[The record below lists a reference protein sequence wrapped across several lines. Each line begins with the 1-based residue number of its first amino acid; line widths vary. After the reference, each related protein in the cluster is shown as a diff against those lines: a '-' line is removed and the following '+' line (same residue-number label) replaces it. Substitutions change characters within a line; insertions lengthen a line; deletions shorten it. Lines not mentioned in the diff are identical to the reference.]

1 MSMNTQYSAYPQV
14 GQQPDYPN
22 IEEDILEYWN
32 ANRIFDRSLNGYG
45 DGDGDNSGDG
55 GSGSVFSGSGSPD
68 AQGSAVGMDGDSDGG
83 PVDRINLHDS
93 SPGKREEFI
102 FYDGP
107 PFANGLPHYG
117 HLLTGFVKDTIPR
130 FWTMRGKLVERRF
143 GWDCHGLPAEMAA
156 EKDLGVSGRVAI
168 NEYGVDRFNA
178 HCRSLVQNTTDA
190 WERYVHRQARW
201 VDFEN
206 AYRTM
211 DTSYMESV
219 MWAFKRLYELGLVY
233 ESERVL
239 PYCWE
244 CETPLSNFE
253 TRQDDSYRNRIDPAV
268 TVAFTVYAKES
279 EGSIDG
285 STMGAPGSHH
295 VNNLIDGEF
304 KLLVWT
310 TTPWTLPSN
319 LALAVGAD
327 IDYAAYMLDG
337 SNSVPTLI
345 ASLRAEEYGDL
356 IGDMEPAF
364 IVKGSEIAGRSYK
377 PLFDFFSDSPNSFK
391 ILTADFVATDEGT
404 GVVHL
409 APGFGEDDYEV
420 CTKAG
425 IKVVC
430 PMDERGRFT
439 SEVSSYEGLQVF
451 DANKRIIDDLSKLGA
466 RVRRESY
473 EHSYPHCWRTDTPLV
488 YKAVSSWFVKV
499 TAIKDRL
506 LAQNEAIHWVPSHIQ
521 HGAFGKWLEG
531 ARDWSI
537 SRNRF
542 WGSPIPV
549 WKSDDPNYPRVD
561 VYGSIEELEA
571 DFSVHLSD
579 LHLPEIDSLTRPNPD
594 DPTGKSTMR
603 RIPDVLDC
611 WFESGSM
618 PFAQFHYPFENAEWF
633 ESHFPSDFVVE
644 YVAQTRGWFYT
655 LHVLAVALFD
665 KPAFKNCIAHGVIL
679 GSDGRKMSKRLSNY
693 PEPEEVFNEYGA
705 DAMRWFLLSSPV
717 LKGQDLIVQ
726 REAIKDTVRL
736 ALNPIWNAWYFL
748 SLYANAD
755 RMKGVIDTG
764 SSTILDRYI
773 LSKASKLVMDVTTYM
788 EEYDLSSAY
797 QAVSSFV
804 EVLDNWYIRR
814 NRDRFWMARDG
825 SLDVERDKSEA
836 YNTLHTVLTVLARL
850 TAPLVPLLS
859 ERIYMDLTGET
870 SVHLSRWPSSD
881 ELPYDPQL
889 NEAMDRVRD
898 ICSTAHGIRKSKG
911 IRARLPLASLTVA
924 VKNVSDIEPYTEIIA
939 DELNVKQVVLTD
951 DYGSLANSR
960 LTTVPSVLGPR
971 LGSQTQRII
980 KAGKEGNWQLG
991 ADGSVYVDGIK
1002 LEEGEYSL
1010 DLVPLDE
1017 ENGRALPNREGIVI
1031 LDTDITEDLFREGT
1045 ARDIVR
1051 LIQQARRS
1059 AGLEITDRIDLQ
1071 LGLSDTALKAVEENA
1086 QYISEQTQALRL
1098 TIITDGGNDVCTI
1111 WQAEGS
1117 PGLTGSPSGGNGYT
1131 ESAALPDGGN
1141 IVITIKRL

>member
-1 MSMNTQYSAYPQV
+1 MSINTQYNAYPQAD
-14 GQQPDYPN
+14 QQPDYSN
-22 IEEDILEYWN
+22 IEEDVLEYWT
-32 ANRIFDRSLNGYG
+32 ANRIFDRSLSECVIYEGGAGGNYS
-45 DGDGDNSGDG
+45 DNSDHST
-55 GSGSVFSGSGSPD
+55 GSGQ
-68 AQGSAVGMDGDSDGG
+68 A
-83 PVDRINLHDS
+83 
-93 SPGKREEFI
+93 KREEFI

-168 NEYGVDRFNA
+168 NDYGVDRFNA

-201 VDFEN
+201 VDFEH

-268 TVAFTVYAKES
+268 TVAFTVNAKES
-279 EGSIDG
+279 TLDSSRADN
-285 STMGAPGSHH
+285 M
-295 VNNLIDGEF
+295 VDGEL

-319 LALAVGAD
+319 LALAVGPD

-337 SNSVPTLI
+337 NSVPTLI
-345 ASLRAEEYGDL
+345 ASLRSDVYADV
-356 IGDMEPAF
+356 IGGREPVF
-364 IVKGSEIAGRSYK
+364 IVKGSELAGRSYK

-420 CTKAG
+420 CAKAG

-451 DANKRIIDDLSKLGA
+451 DANERIIDDLSALGVL
-466 RVRRESY
+466 VRRESY

-506 LAQNEAIHWVPSHIQ
+506 LAQNENIHWVPSHIK

-549 WKSDDPNYPRVD
+549 WKSDDPLYPRVD
-561 VYGSIEELEA
+561 VYGSMEELEA
-571 DFSVHLSD
+571 DFSVHIDD
-579 LHLPEIDSLTRPNPD
+579 LHLPEIDLLTRANPD
-594 DPTGKSTMR
+594 DPSGRSTMR

-655 LHVLAVALFD
+655 LHVLAVALFG

-693 PEPEEVFNEYGA
+693 PEPEDMFNEYGA

-755 RMKGVIDTG
+755 RMRGSIDTG
-764 SSTILDRYI
+764 SSNILDKYI
-773 LSKASKLVMDVTTYM
+773 LSKTSQLVMDVTSYM

-797 QAVSSFV
+797 QAVGSFV

-814 NRDRFWMARDG
+814 NRDRFWMTRDG
-825 SLDVERDKSEA
+825 SLEVERDKSEA
-836 YNTLHTVLTVLARL
+836 YNTLHTVLTVLTRL
-850 TAPLVPLLS
+850 AAPLLPLLS
-859 ERIYMDLTGET
+859 DRIYIDLTGES
-870 SVHLSRWPSSD
+870 SVHLSQWPSSD
-881 ELPYDPQL
+881 ELPYDPKL

-898 ICSTAHGIRKSKG
+898 ICSTVHGIRKSKG

-924 VKNVSDIEPYTEIIA
+924 AKNVLDIEPYTSIIA
-939 DELNVKQVVLTD
+939 DELNVKQVILTD
-951 DYGSLANSR
+951 NYKSLANLR
-960 LTTVPSVLGPR
+960 LTTIPSALGPR
-971 LGSQTQRII
+971 LGEQTQHII
-980 KAGKEGNWQLG
+980 RAAKAGNWLI
-991 ADGSVYVDGIK
+991 DGDGLVYVDGLK

-1017 ENGRALPNREGIVI
+1017 ENGRALPNGEGIVI
-1031 LDTDITEDLFREGT
+1031 LDTEITEELSREGT
-1045 ARDIVR
+1045 ARDLVR

-1059 AGLEITDRIDLQ
+1059 AGLEITDRIDLR
-1071 LGLSDTALKAVEENA
+1071 LGLDDSALKAVEENA
-1086 QYISEQTQALRL
+1086 QYISDQTQALRL
-1098 TIITDGGNDVCTI
+1098 TVVPDAGRDTYTV
-1111 WQAEGS
+1111 WEAEGS
-1117 PGLTGSPSGGNGYT
+1117 ATGYSSAAGSYT
-1131 ESAALPDGGN
+1131 ESVNLPDGSGV
-1141 IVITIKRL
+1141 IITIKRL